1 MSYRLFTL
9 LGLVFMLAACAG
21 SRDELRRVP
30 SVEKLYHDAHQSLQA
45 GNYLRAERQL
55 RVILSRY
62 PFTDYAAQAQ
72 MDMLYTYLQME
83 DPDSLLEEADRFIR
97 ENPRHPNIDYVYYMR
112 GMGYYQATR
121 SLLQSLF
128 NIDTARREVSN
139 AEQAFTYFSQ
149 LVARFPDSAYSADAR
164 LRMIEL
170 KERIARYEIY
180 VAEYYLR
187 QGAWISAIQRAQRV
201 LREVQGTQAEIDALI
216 VLERAY
222 TELGMNDLADN
233 ARRILA
239 ANATREPIILERE
252 DAE

>member
-1 MSYRLFTL
+1 MSQRLFIL
-9 LGLVFMLAACAG
+9 LGLILMLAACA
-21 SRDELRRVP
+21 STDEGLARVP
-30 SVEKLYHDAHQSLQA
+30 SVEKLYSDAHYSIQA
-45 GNYLRAERQL
+45 GNYMRAERQL
-55 RVILSRY
+55 RIILSRY

-72 MDMLYTYLQME
+72 MDMLFVYLQME
-83 DPDSLLEEADRFIR
+83 DPESLVEEAERFIR

-149 LVARFPDSAYSADAR
+149 LNARFPDSVYAADAER
-164 LRMIEL
+164 RMIEL

-180 VAEYYLR
+180 VADYYLQ
-187 QGAWISAIQRAQRV
+187 QGAWVSALQRAHRV
-201 LREVQGTQAEIDALI
+201 LRELQGTQAEIDALI
-216 VLERAY
+216 VMDRAY
-222 TELGMNDLADN
+222 TELGLDDLAEN

-239 ANATREPIILERE
+239 ANAHRDPVIVDR
-252 DAE
+252 DAD